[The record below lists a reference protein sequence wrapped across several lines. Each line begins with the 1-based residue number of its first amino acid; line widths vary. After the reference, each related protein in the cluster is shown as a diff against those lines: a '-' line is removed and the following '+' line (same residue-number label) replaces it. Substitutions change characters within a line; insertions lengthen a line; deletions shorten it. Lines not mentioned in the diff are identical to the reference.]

1 MKIILGPELRSLRAL
16 LLGQKAH
23 QGKLGNKPSGR
34 PATGRQI
41 NACEAVLPHAFKM
54 AFLYSIHL
62 LFMETPE
69 VDRHS
74 HLTQKKKTQAQRP
87 EPPAWTHTGGT
98 RIQRHQRPLAAPS
111 MTVPC
116 LPPFAPRPWV
126 SIPGVAEYLTQESL
140 FLSYSLSRH

>member
-1 MKIILGPELRSLRAL
+1 M
-16 LLGQKAH
+16 
-23 QGKLGNKPSGR
+23 
-34 PATGRQI
+34 

-98 RIQRHQRPLAAPS
+98 RIQRHQRPLAAPFHDG
-111 MTVPC
+111 T
-116 LPPFAPRPWV
+116 LPPALRPQAMGQHSWGGRIFNSRVSVSLLQPEQTLNPRWGMREGA
-126 SIPGVAEYLTQESL
+126 SCTPGGIQPFKETPQ
-140 FLSYSLSRH
+140 